1 MPDVKPFPK
10 PDLSKYPEIPAGA
23 CLNFNNRY
31 GYYQVYKSFQK
42 EDPSTG
48 KKRQSRI
55 TYGSI
60 GRDGF
65 FSPSPTW
72 LLSKKNDELL
82 VRLGEK
88 DATTEK
94 LLKGAAE
101 AATKAVNESAAD
113 TRQQSKVVHRLEPL
127 LLGTLLRSLSG
138 RSDAS
143 SVSDAINGRLKAEL
157 FDPFLPSMLAQ
168 APVSHDTVRKVML
181 LADPEKFA
189 NMCKKLTAGL
199 ASELEGRVIAADG
212 QAVKASRSTGEN
224 GGAAYMIMNFYDT
237 VGRVCIGQKLIDRK
251 TNEITAGP
259 EILKNLDVRGATITT
274 DALSCQAGFA
284 EKVIQSGAHYL
295 FALKGNQDRMSD
307 EALSLFTLYEGLA
320 LSLKPETELDHGR
333 IETRQVSVLK
343 ASLFSEEIRKRWLG
357 LGDGSIVRIAR
368 RRTKKTTGEDCSEV
382 AWYITSMAPVKENLE
397 KISKTVREHW
407 SVENRLHWLL
417 DMHFSQDGMQADD
430 PVYVANRSA
439 LNKTA
444 LAMIEHWRFWLW
456 ETKKTPKL
464 LSVRQA
470 MERCEQPRVALE
482 CLCCALGLLD

>member
-31 GYYQVYKSFQK
+31 GYYQVYKSFQRR
-42 EDPSTG
+42 SV
-48 KKRQSRI
+48 
-55 TYGSI
+55 YGEEAPEQDHVWFY
-60 GRDGF
+60 RTRRL

-88 DATTEK
+88 DTTTEK

-101 AATKAVNESAAD
+101 AAAKAANESAAD
-113 TRQQSKVVHRLEPL
+113 TRRQSKVVHRLEPL

-157 FDPFLPSMLAQ
+157 FDPFLPGMLAQ
-168 APVSHDTVRKVML
+168 VPVSHDTVRKVML

-189 NMCKKLTAGL
+189 SMCQKFTAGL

-307 EALSLFTLYEGLA
+307 EALSLFTLYEG
-320 LSLKPETELDHGR
+320 PG
-333 IETRQVSVLK
+333 
-343 ASLFSEEIRKRWLG
+343 F
-357 LGDGSIVRIAR
+357 IA
-368 RRTKKTTGEDCSEV
+368 
-382 AWYITSMAPVKENLE
+382 
-397 KISKTVREHW
+397 
-407 SVENRLHWLL
+407 
-417 DMHFSQDGMQADD
+417 
-430 PVYVANRSA
+430 
-439 LNKTA
+439 
-444 LAMIEHWRFWLW
+444 
-456 ETKKTPKL
+456 
-464 LSVRQA
+464 
-470 MERCEQPRVALE
+470 
-482 CLCCALGLLD
+482 

>member
-1 MPDVKPFPK
+1 MSDVQPFPK
-10 PDLSKYPEIPAGA
+10 PDLSKYPEIPEGA

-42 EDPSTG
+42 EDPATG
-48 KKRQSRI
+48 KKKQSRI

-60 GRDGF
+60 RRDGF
-65 FSPSPTW
+65 FLPSPTW
-72 LLSKKNDELL
+72 LLSKQNDELL
-82 VRLGEK
+82 ARLGEK

-101 AATKAVNESAAD
+101 AATKAANESAAD

-157 FDPFLPSMLAQ
+157 FDPFLPGMLAQ
-168 APVSHDTVRKVML
+168 VPVSHDTVRKVMM
-181 LADPEKFA
+181 LADPKKFA
-189 NMCKKLTAGL
+189 NMCQKLTAGL

-212 QAVKASRSTGEN
+212 QAVKASRNTGEN
-224 GGAAYMIMNFYDT
+224 GGSAYMIMNFYDT

-259 EILKNLDVRGATITT
+259 EILKDLDVKGATITT

-307 EALSLFTLYEGLA
+307 EAGA
-320 LSLKPETELDHGR
+320 
-333 IETRQVSVLK
+333 
-343 ASLFSEEIRKRWLG
+343 
-357 LGDGSIVRIAR
+357 IA
-368 RRTKKTTGEDCSEV
+368 
-382 AWYITSMAPVKENLE
+382 
-397 KISKTVREHW
+397 
-407 SVENRLHWLL
+407 
-417 DMHFSQDGMQADD
+417 
-430 PVYVANRSA
+430 
-439 LNKTA
+439 
-444 LAMIEHWRFWLW
+444 
-456 ETKKTPKL
+456 
-464 LSVRQA
+464 
-470 MERCEQPRVALE
+470 
-482 CLCCALGLLD
+482 